1 MDVYGLLHT
10 PDLLL
15 HKKSRR
21 GWSRAMN
28 ANELM
33 QRALWLSEK
42 GYGITYP
49 NPIVGAVITDPTG
62 EVIGE
67 GFHQRQIS
75 PDHAEIVAIKSAE
88 RSLKGATMYVTLEPC
103 NHTGA
108 TPPCT
113 QAIIDAEF
121 ARVVISTR
129 DPHEV
134 ASGGVEKLRAAGID
148 VDLDVLGEEVQF
160 SNRSWLHKIHT
171 GRPRMIWKVAQ
182 SADGKIA
189 IGNGSPTWVSSEESR
204 ADVQILRKQSDAI
217 LIGTGTALADN
228 PHLIPR
234 NAYSGKNPDRI
245 VVGMREIPA
254 THNLN
259 DSSALTHF
267 IKSQNP
273 QEIVSKL
280 SSYGYNQVLLECGP
294 TFGNALVR
302 AGFIDELIIYR
313 SPISLGAAGVQ
324 LFEDE
329 QALLSKA
336 QLMSQISIG
345 PDTRSHYFIAKKGG

>member
-1 MDVYGLLHT
+1 MQLT
-10 PDLLL
+10 Q
-15 HKKSRR
+15 
-21 GWSRAMN
+21 
-28 ANELM
+28 LM
-33 QRALWLSEK
+33 QRALTLSEK
-42 GYGITYP
+42 GYGLTYP
-49 NPIVGAVITDPTG
+49 NPIVGAVITDSTG

-67 GFHQRQIS
+67 GFHQRQKS

-88 RSLKGATMYVTLEPC
+88 RSLKGATLYVTLEPC

-113 QAIIDAEF
+113 QAIIDEEF
-121 ARVVISTR
+121 ARVVISIR
-129 DPHEV
+129 DPHDV
-134 ASGGVEKLRAAGID
+134 ASGGVEKLRAAGIN
-148 VDLDVLGEEVQF
+148 VDLDILGEEVQF

-234 NAYSGKNPDRI
+234 NATGGKNPDRI

-259 DSSALTHF
+259 DSSALSHF
-267 IKSQNP
+267 VKSQNP

-294 TFGNALVR
+294 TLGNALVG

-336 QLMSQISIG
+336 QLMSEISIG
-345 PDTRSHYFIAKKGG
+345 PDTKSHYFIAKKGG

>member
-1 MDVYGLLHT
+1 
-10 PDLLL
+10 
-15 HKKSRR
+15 
-21 GWSRAMN
+21 
-28 ANELM
+28 M
-33 QRALWLSEK
+33 QRALTLSEK
-42 GYGITYP
+42 GYGLTSP

-171 GRPRMIWKVAQ
+171 SRPRMIWKVAQ

-234 NAYSGKNPDRI
+234 NANGGKNPDRI

-294 TFGNALVR
+294 TLGNALVR

-345 PDTRSHYFIAKKGG
+345 PDTKSHYFIAKKGG